1 MKLKPL
7 PSRQV
12 VQILEQLGFQKIR
25 QRGSHIF
32 FKHPDG
38 RTTIVPVHKGEDIGR
53 GLLQEIIKDTKL
65 TKEEFLK
72 SLDLATGV
80 KSQQSTI

>member
-1 MKLKPL
+1 MKLTPL
-7 PSRQV
+7 PAKKV
-12 VQILEQLGFQKIR
+12 IQILERVGFEKIR

-32 FKHPDG
+32 FRHPDG
-38 RTTIVPVHKGEDIGR
+38 RTTIVPVHRGEDIGR

-72 SLDLATGV
+72 YLD
-80 KSQQSTI
+80 

>member
-7 PSRQV
+7 PGKKVIR
-12 VQILEQLGFQKIR
+12 ILEQLGFEKIR

-32 FKHPDG
+32 FRHPDG
-38 RTTIVPVHKGEDIGR
+38 RTTIVPDHKREDIGR

-72 SLDLATGV
+72 YLD
-80 KSQQSTI
+80 

>member
-7 PSRQV
+7 PTKKVIQA
-12 VQILEQLGFQKIR
+12 LERLGFEKIR

-32 FKHPDG
+32 FRHPDG

-53 GLLQEIIKDTKL
+53 GLLQEIIKDIKL

-72 SLDLATGV
+72 YLD
-80 KSQQSTI
+80 

>member
-7 PSRQV
+7 PSRQIID
-12 VQILEQLGFQKIR
+12 ILVQLGFEKIR

-32 FKHPDG
+32 FRHPDG
-38 RTTIVPVHKGEDIGR
+38 RTTIVPIHKGEDIGR

-65 TKEEFLK
+65 TKEEFLRY
-72 SLDLATGV
+72 LD
-80 KSQQSTI
+80 

>member
-7 PSRQV
+7 PGKKVIR
-12 VQILEQLGFQKIR
+12 ILEQLGFEKIR

-32 FKHPDG
+32 FRHPDG
-38 RTTIVPVHKGEDIGR
+38 RTTILPIHKGEDIGS

-72 SLDLATGV
+72 YLY
-80 KSQQSTI
+80 

>member
-7 PSRQV
+7 PSKNV
-12 VQILEQLGFQKIR
+12 IAILEQLGFEKIR

-32 FKHPDG
+32 FRHPDG
-38 RTTIVPVHKGEDIGR
+38 RTTIVPVHKGEEIGR
-53 GLLQEIIKDTKL
+53 GLLQEIIKDSKL

-72 SLDLATGV
+72 YLD
-80 KSQQSTI
+80 

>member
-1 MKLKPL
+1 MRLKPL
-7 PSRQV
+7 PTKRV
-12 VQILEQLGFQKIR
+12 IQILGRLGFEKIR

-32 FKHPDG
+32 FRHPDG

-72 SLDLATGV
+72 YLD
-80 KSQQSTI
+80 

>member
-1 MKLKPL
+1 MSLKPL
-7 PSRQV
+7 PTRKLIQV
-12 VQILEQLGFQKIR
+12 LDRLGFKKVR

-32 FKHPDG
+32 FRHPDG

-65 TKEEFLK
+65 TKERFLK
-72 SLDLATGV
+72 YLD
-80 KSQQSTI
+80 

>member
-7 PSRQV
+7 PTKKV
-12 VQILEQLGFQKIR
+12 IDILEQLGFKKIR
-25 QRGSHIF
+25 QRGSHLF
-32 FKHPDG
+32 FRHPDG
-38 RTTIVPVHKGEDIGR
+38 RTTIVPIHKGEDIGR

-72 SLDLATGV
+72 YLD
-80 KSQQSTI
+80 

>member
-1 MKLKPL
+1 LTKIRPL
-7 PSRQV
+7 PGGQV
-12 VQILEQLGFQKIR
+12 IHILKSLGFKRIR

-32 FKHPDG
+32 FRHPDG
-38 RTTIVPVHKGEDIGR
+38 RTTVVPFHRGEDIGR

-72 SLDLATGV
+72 YLD
-80 KSQQSTI
+80 

>member
-7 PSRQV
+7 PSKKV
-12 VQILEQLGFQKIR
+12 IQILEQIGFEKIR
-25 QRGSHIF
+25 QRGSHVF
-32 FKHPDG
+32 FRHPDG

-72 SLDLATGV
+72 YLD
-80 KSQQSTI
+80 

>member
-1 MKLKPL
+1 LTKIKPL
-7 PSRQV
+7 PSSQV
-12 VQILEQLGFQKIR
+12 MLVLGRLGFKRIR

-32 FKHPDG
+32 FRHPDG
-38 RTTIVPVHKGEDIGR
+38 RTTVVPVHRGEDIGR

-72 SLDLATGV
+72 YPD
-80 KSQQSTI
+80 

>member
-7 PSRQV
+7 PGKKVIR
-12 VQILEQLGFQKIR
+12 ILEQLGFEKVR

-32 FKHPDG
+32 FRHPDG
-38 RTTIVPVHKGEDIGR
+38 RTTILPIHKGQDIGR

-72 SLDLATGV
+72 LLD
-80 KSQQSTI
+80 SPN

>member
-7 PSRQV
+7 PSKRV
-12 VQILEQLGFQKIR
+12 IQILERLGFKKIR
-25 QRGSHIF
+25 QRGSHVF
-32 FKHPDG
+32 LRHPDG
-38 RTTIVPVHKGEDIGR
+38 RTTIVPIHKGEDIGR

-72 SLDLATGV
+72 Y
-80 KSQQSTI
+80 QN

>member
-12 VQILEQLGFQKIR
+12 IQILEQLGFQKIR

-72 SLDLATGV
+72 PLG
-80 KSQQSTI
+80 